1 MNKNTESAKNTNNT
15 NSNNIIT
22 IVTEASEFRLLQ
34 MTDMHLPHMLKS
46 VRKELE
52 SIGKNICGRLDV
64 NLVVNTGDLFC
75 HTLPLLAKKITQTYD
90 KAIGKYC
97 PWTFSFGNHDCEIFP
112 NKEEKIMEV
121 FDNLES
127 FLHNLPHC
135 YYLQSRK
142 FIENYGISTNSSNVQ
157 NSPNSSNT
165 PNVPNSIN
173 IPNSPNQN
181 PFLSYIENTPL
192 EKEAYL
198 DPLQSKAT
206 FRKFDGFYGGNFKIE
221 IVKKDK
227 DNSIIP
233 MWDLFILN
241 SRRYSHVPPHALQW
255 MKDQI
260 NARNPKVPALLFYHV
275 PNWEYHTAWEQGIAK
290 GVKREVVCFE
300 HDKGR
305 IHDFLKTLGV
315 IRGVFVGHDHTNDY
329 HFTLDGVTYV
339 YGRKTALH
347 AYGGRIVEEDLE
359 QTPKQIKIGAKM
371 IKLDLSH
378 RIPMENAVN
387 HYSVF
392 EDGTEWHYE

>member
-1 MNKNTESAKNTNNT
+1 MDKTSQTAKITRNNESNV
-15 NSNNIIT
+15 IT
-22 IVTEASEFRLLQ
+22 IVTDVSEYRLLQ

-52 SIGKNICGRLDV
+52 SIGKNICGRLNI

-90 KAIGKYC
+90 KTIGAYSH
-97 PWTFSFGNHDCEIFP
+97 WTFAWGNHDCEIFP
-112 NKEEKIMEV
+112 NKAAKIAET
-121 FDNLES
+121 FDDIETH
-127 FLHNLPHC
+127 LHNLPHC
-135 YYLQSRK
+135 CYLPSRR
-142 FIENYGISTNSSNVQ
+142 FMENYQLASNSTDNN
-157 NSPNSSNT
+157 NLT
-165 PNVPNSIN
+165 H
-173 IPNSPNQN
+173 N
-181 PFLSYIENTPL
+181 PQFLTYIENTPL
-192 EKEAYL
+192 EKEAYF
-198 DPLQSKAT
+198 DPLQNKTS

-227 DNSIIP
+227 DNKLTP

-275 PNWEYHTAWEQGIAK
+275 PNYEYHTAWEQGIAK
-290 GVKREVVCFE
+290 GIKRETVCYE
-300 HDKGR
+300 HDRGR

-315 IRGVFVGHDHTNDY
+315 IKGVFVGHDHTNDY
-329 HFTLDGVTYV
+329 YFTLDGVTYV

-347 AYGGRIVEEDLE
+347 AYGSRIVEENLE

-378 RIPMENAVN
+378 AIPLDNKVD

-392 EDGTEWHYE
+392 EDGTEWHYN